1 MTFLDLL
8 PTSSC
13 KHSLWTT
20 PNVVSGTKH
29 VFHKILPDFIIT
41 GITFGFP
48 QDKSER
54 IRECEDQNDCAELGF
69 DGICCGNIHATGST

>member
-8 PTSSC
+8 PTFSS
-13 KHSLWTT
+13 KRSLWTT
-20 PNVVSGTKH
+20 PNVVSGTEH
-29 VFHKILPDFIIT
+29 VFHKILLDSIIT

-54 IRECEDQNDCAELGF
+54 IRECETQNDCAELGF
-69 DGICCGNIHATGST
+69 GGICCGNPHATGST